1 MLLKCLNMEQDR
13 VAMGEV
19 HDGICDTHQLA
30 LKMRWMLKRTGFYW
44 LSMMEDCFRYFKGC
58 EVCQRLGNVQLTPAS
73 MMHLLVNQ

>member
-1 MLLKCLNMEQDR
+1 VLNNELYRRTVDGMLLKCLNMEQAR

-58 EVCQRLGNVQLTPAS
+58 EVCQRLGNV
-73 MMHLLVNQ
+73 